1 MKIVELTGVF
11 NTLRNII
18 RKKLFEI
25 SQHKKYATK
34 NTKTSDYVLPLYMLY
49 LYHIDS
55 PYEN

>member
-1 MKIVELTGVF
+1 MELTGVL